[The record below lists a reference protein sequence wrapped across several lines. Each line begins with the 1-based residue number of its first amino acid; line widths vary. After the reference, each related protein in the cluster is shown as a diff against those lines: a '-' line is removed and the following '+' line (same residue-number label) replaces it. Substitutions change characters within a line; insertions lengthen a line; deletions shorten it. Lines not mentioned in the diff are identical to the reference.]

1 MIIGHERPIFD
12 IMNKQKLQ
20 DTNFEFNFDERGF
33 YYLRL
38 KDGEEFNLKD
48 ISQIHAFILSNFDS
62 MRKPFL
68 VEFGFGSTI
77 SDGVQEHLTTSAN
90 RFSTAD
96 AILIS
101 TFAHQLIAQFY
112 IRHYKPT
119 KPTKVFN
126 DIFEALEWIEK
137 QD

>member
-1 MIIGHERPIFD
+1 
-12 IMNKQKLQ
+12 MNKQRLQ
-20 DTNFEFNFDERGF
+20 DSNFEFSLDDRGF

-38 KDGEEFNLKD
+38 KDGEEFNMKD
-48 ISQIHAFILSNFDS
+48 IVQINDFILKFFNSG
-62 MRKPFL
+62 RIPFL
-68 VEFGFGSTI
+68 IEFGYGSTI
-77 SDGVQEHLTTSAN
+77 SEGVQEHLTTSAN

-101 TFAHQLIAQFY
+101 TFAHQLIAKFY

-137 QD
+137 QE